1 MAEMN
6 GWTLG
11 RCSLEEGSSALVL
24 RGLCLLDWGE
34 PGGVLSHPLVLPS
47 GQGCIL
53 GLFSQGCSTF
63 HLCLSGDCMWRSG
76 GPSRQPALP
85 SPPACRGAAGLS
97 EPQRKQLVMSKS
109 CQEKSQIP
117 PHGFSCSSP
126 RCCWLADGRGQQL
139 GWWLGCSL
147 LPCQKLRLCLR
158 WPSWGRR

>member
-1 MAEMN
+1 MAEMD

-126 RCCWLADGRGQQL
+126 RCC
-139 GWWLGCSL
+139 
-147 LPCQKLRLCLR
+147 
-158 WPSWGRR
+158 

>member
-1 MAEMN
+1 MAEMD

-47 GQGCIL
+47 GQVCIL

-63 HLCLSGDCMWRSG
+63 HFCLSGDRMWRSG
-76 GPSRQPALP
+76 GLSRQPALP
-85 SPPACRGAAGLS
+85 SPPACRGAGLS

-117 PHGFSCSSP
+117 PMASAAPLPGAAGWQMVMASSSAGGWDALCSPARS
-126 RCCWLADGRGQQL
+126 
-139 GWWLGCSL
+139 
-147 LPCQKLRLCLR
+147 
-158 WPSWGRR
+158 